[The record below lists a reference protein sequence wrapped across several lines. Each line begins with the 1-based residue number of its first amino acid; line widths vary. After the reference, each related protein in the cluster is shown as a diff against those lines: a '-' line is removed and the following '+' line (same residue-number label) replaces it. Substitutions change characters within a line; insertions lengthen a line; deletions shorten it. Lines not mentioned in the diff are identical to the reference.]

1 MSNSCAS
8 DNYIIS
14 LINNVIVVFSGLDFS
29 NSSMITMTENTLEVT
44 QNWVNNI
51 NDSVILEDIKNYPLI
66 DTVDLLLVKSEVSNY
81 RLPSID
87 VIHNMS
93 LSELTEYEALL
104 IDFMDGILYN
114 VNFNVNILLH
124 LKIIQNHFI
133 YKFKIFA

>member
-1 MSNSCAS
+1 MSYSYDS

-14 LINNVIVVFSGLDFS
+14 LINSVVSVFSGLDFS

-66 DTVDLLLVKSEVSNY
+66 DTVDLSLVKSEVSNY

-124 LKIIQNHFI
+124 LKIIQNHLI

>member
-1 MSNSCAS
+1 MSYSYDS

-14 LINNVIVVFSGLDFS
+14 LINSVVSVFSGLDFS
-29 NSSMITMTENTLEVT
+29 NSSIIGATKNSLEAT
-44 QNWVNNI
+44 QDWVNTI
-51 NDSVILEDIKNYPLI
+51 NDSVTLEDIKNYPLI